1 MPSTSQSQITV
12 IETTLAIQQN
22 MLSIQLYYP
31 KNKISFPALQNPK
44 RQVSRHRSFQDLL
57 PFPRKSN
64 ADKIQKYL
72 ERCFHH
78 PIISASSI
86 LRDFTRVQRDED
98 AILESQK
105 TFHTLTPSC
114 DHFVTAPLDLMK
126 DIPPLPTTL
135 DDFDLIKVLGKGC
148 IGKVLLVKSKRDQ
161 QLYALKAIQKNW
173 VLKQKEFIHTKAER
187 DILIRQRYQP
197 FLIHLH
203 HVFQTPSTLF
213 LLLDYHPGGDIATRL
228 CAISRFTSEQTRFY
242 AAEIIQG
249 LSVLHK
255 QGIVYRDLKPEN
267 VLISRDGHVVLTDF
281 GLSKMFT
288 KEDMDENDVPLTSTF
303 CGTAEYLAPEILL
316 GEPYTFTPF
325 WAETHMDMYRRV
337 IEDPLDF
344 PPSWDYDTCSFL
356 SGLLEKEASERLG
369 WGEDGIDDIKAH
381 SYFDTVDWNFVI
393 ERRLRP
399 PYVPVIK
406 DETDISHFD
415 DMFTSMPVRISQSSA
430 MQEQDPFE
438 SFDFD
443 SLLIEFQRQNKPR
456 KRPSAS
462 CPLACLNSEPANKKQ
477 VTYHQG
483 SAPVQAKHTTKLMN
497 QAMYSAT
504 FNSSHSVYSALTV
517 ENNQQVTSS
526 LVGHYYSSS

>member
-1 MPSTSQSQITV
+1 MIN
-12 IETTLAIQQN
+12 A
-22 MLSIQLYYP
+22 
-31 KNKISFPALQNPK
+31 ALQNPK

-72 ERCFHH
+72 ERCFRH
-78 PIISASSI
+78 PVISASSI
-86 LRDFTRVQRDED
+86 LRDFTRVQREED

-105 TFHTLTPSC
+105 TFHTLTSSC
-114 DHFVTAPLDLMK
+114 DPFVTVPLDLMK

-161 QLYALKAIQKNW
+161 QLYALKAIQKSW
-173 VLKQKEFIHTKAER
+173 VLKQKEFMHTKAER
-187 DILIRQRYQP
+187 DILVRQRYQP

-228 CAISRFTSEQTRFY
+228 STVSRFTAEQTRFY

-267 VLISRDGHVVLTDF
+267 VLISRDGHIVLTDF

-288 KEDMDENDVPLTSTF
+288 KENMDEHDVPLTSTF

-316 GEPYTFTPF
+316 GEPYTFVVDFWSLGTLLFEMLAGRTPF

-344 PPSWDYDTCSFL
+344 PPSWDYDTCSLL
-356 SGLLEKEASERLG
+356 SGLLEKEANERLG

-381 SYFDTVDWNFVI
+381 SYFDTVDWNLVI
-393 ERRLRP
+393 ERRLIP
-399 PYVPVIK
+399 PYVPSSK
-406 DETDISHFD
+406 D
-415 DMFTSMPVRISQSSA
+415 RINPGN
-430 MQEQDPFE
+430 D
-438 SFDFD
+438 
-443 SLLIEFQRQNKPR
+443 R
-456 KRPSAS
+456 
-462 CPLACLNSEPANKKQ
+462 
-477 VTYHQG
+477 VHH
-483 SAPVQAKHTTKLMN
+483 VH
-497 QAMYSAT
+497 
-504 FNSSHSVYSALTV
+504 
-517 ENNQQVTSS
+517 
-526 LVGHYYSSS
+526 